1 MQNWGEAPMKGS
13 LAVGWGMRHGKAG
26 DGQRLWVRSGSRTWR
41 VLTALSAFA
50 AAALLT
56 LSTAATVLEQS
67 RLDDEEGRTATDGAN
82 GAAVGPGAETV
93 VGAYGGAPYTYPS
106 PVTIGKE
113 GGDSLTID
121 PVHWYTDPFHNP
133 IYYGARIIRWFS
145 GRAGLMID
153 FIHSKAI
160 AQREEE
166 AAFSGTLEAKPLP
179 PRARISDIVKK
190 LEFSHGHNMLML
202 TGLVRLPSL
211 GPRLS
216 PYAGL
221 GGGVLLPH
229 TEVELAAGGHP
240 RTYEYNFAGP
250 TGQALIGLE
259 IRLPRMSLFV
269 EYKFTYADYE
279 APLSEREG
287 SWLGAD
293 LWRQLQRWLAGEP
306 PPGGHVSTTIASH
319 QVVSGLLVRFVP
331 HAAP

>member
-1 MQNWGEAPMKGS
+1 MGKGGLPMTSS
-13 LAVGWGMRHGKAG
+13 LAIGWGA
-26 DGQRLWVRSGSRTWR
+26 QRGGARIGGLNPART
-41 VLTALSAFA
+41 LNAASAFA
-50 AAALLT
+50 AAVLLT
-56 LSTAATVLEQS
+56 ASTAASVLEQS
-67 RLDDEEGRTATDGAN
+67 RIDDEQRRGALS
-82 GAAVGPGAETV
+82 GTEKSAIGPGVETV

-106 PVTIGKE
+106 PVTIGRP
-113 GGDSLTID
+113 GDSFTMD

-145 GRAGLMID
+145 GRAGLMLD

-160 AQREEE
+160 AERDKETS
-166 AAFSGTLEAKPLP
+166 FSGTIDGKPLP
-179 PRARISDIVKK
+179 PRARISDFVNK

-202 TGLVRLPSL
+202 TGLMRLPGL

-229 TEVELAAGGHP
+229 TEVELAQGNHP

-250 TGQALIGLE
+250 TGQALVGLE
-259 IRLPRMSLFV
+259 IRLSRMSFFI

-279 APLSEREG
+279 APLSEKNG

-293 LWRQLQRWLAGEP
+293 LWRQLKRWIDSEP
-306 PPGGHVSTTIASH
+306 PPGGHVATTVASH
-319 QVVSGLLVRFVP
+319 QVVSGLLVHFVP
-331 HAAP
+331 HAP

>member
-1 MQNWGEAPMKGS
+1 MTSS
-13 LAVGWGMRHGKAG
+13 LAIGWGASHGKARNG
-26 DGQRLWVRSGSRTWR
+26 PRPRLRSGSRPWR
-41 VLTALSAFA
+41 TLNAASAFA
-50 AAALLT
+50 AAILLT
-56 LSTAATVLEQS
+56 ASTAASVMEQS
-67 RLDDEEGRTATDGAN
+67 SLDEDASRAAVDGAN
-82 GAAVGPGAETV
+82 GAAVRPGVETV

-106 PVTIGKE
+106 PVTIGKQ
-113 GGDSLTID
+113 GGDSFTID

-133 IYYGARIIRWFS
+133 IYYGARIVRWFS
-145 GRAGLMID
+145 GRAGVMLD

-160 AQREEE
+160 AQRDEE
-166 AAFSGTLEAKPLP
+166 AAFSGTIDGKPVP

-202 TGLVRLPSL
+202 TGLVRLPGL

-229 TEVELAAGGHP
+229 TEVELASGTHP

-259 IRLPRMSLFV
+259 IRLSRMSFFV

-279 APLSEREG
+279 APLSERDG

-293 LWRQLQRWLAGEP
+293 LWRQLKRWINGEP
-306 PPGGHVSTTIASH
+306 PPGGHVSTEIASH

-331 HAAP
+331 HAAAP

>member
-1 MQNWGEAPMKGS
+1 MTGS
-13 LAVGWGMRHGKAG
+13 FAIGWGTNRGKA
-26 DGQRLWVRSGSRTWR
+26 RNESRSWPRSGSRTR
-41 VLTALSAFA
+41 RSLNALSAFA
-50 AAALLT
+50 AAALMT
-56 LSTAATVLEQS
+56 ASTAASVMEQS
-67 RLDDEEGRTATDGAN
+67 RLDEDADRATVGGAERS
-82 GAAVGPGAETV
+82 ATEPGAETV

-113 GGDSLTID
+113 GGESFTID

-133 IYYGARIIRWFS
+133 IYYGARIVRWFS

-153 FIHSKAI
+153 FMHSKAI
-160 AQREEE
+160 AQRDDE
-166 AAFSGTLEAKPLP
+166 AAFGGILDGKPLP

-202 TGLVRLPSL
+202 TGLVRLPGL

-216 PYAGL
+216 PYAGV

-229 TEVELAAGGHP
+229 TEVELASGGHP

-250 TGQALIGLE
+250 TGQALVGLE
-259 IRLPRMSLFV
+259 IRLSRMSFFV
-269 EYKFTYADYE
+269 EYKFTYAQYE
-279 APLSEREG
+279 APLSEKNG

-293 LWRQLQRWLAGEP
+293 LWRQLKRWIDGEP
-306 PPGGHVSTTIASH
+306 PPGGHISTEIASH

-331 HAAP
+331 HAAAP

>member
-1 MQNWGEAPMKGS
+1 MTSSLAIGRGASRGEAGNGTRS
-13 LAVGWGMRHGKAG
+13 W
-26 DGQRLWVRSGSRTWR
+26 LWPKSRSWSQARRT
-41 VLTALSAFA
+41 LNALSAFA

-56 LSTAATVLEQS
+56 ASTAASVMEQS
-67 RLDDEEGRTATDGAN
+67 SLDDESGR
-82 GAAVGPGAETV
+82 AAVGGAEGAALHPGAETV

-106 PVTIGKE
+106 PVTIGKT
-113 GGDSLTID
+113 GDSFTID

-133 IYYGARIIRWFS
+133 IYYGARIVRWFS
-145 GRAGLMID
+145 GRAGVMID
-153 FIHSKAI
+153 FMHSKAI
-160 AQREEE
+160 AQRDEE
-166 AAFSGTLEAKPLP
+166 AAFSGTIDGKPLP
-179 PRARISDIVKK
+179 ARARISDIVKK

-202 TGLVRLPSL
+202 VGLVRLPGI

-229 TEVELAAGGHP
+229 TEVELAQGNHP

-259 IRLPRMSLFV
+259 IRLMRMSFFI

-279 APLSEREG
+279 APLSEKNG
-287 SWLGAD
+287 SWLGCD
-293 LWRQLQRWLAGEP
+293 LLRQLKRWINGEP
-306 PPGGHVSTTIASH
+306 PPGGHVSTEVASH

-331 HAAP
+331 HAAAP